1 MEKELK
7 KLPAKFFEVIEHEGV
22 VSVMSW
28 GDGEPHV
35 ANTWNSYLVVTDD
48 ERILIPA
55 AGFRKTQRNV
65 EVNNKVKITLGS
77 KEVIGYRDYQGC
89 GFYIEGVARFLE
101 SGPDFDSMKEKY
113 PFLSRVL
120 EVTVTLS
127 KQTI

>member
-7 KLPAKFFEVIEHEGV
+7 KLSAKFYEVIEHEGV
-22 VSVMSW
+22 VSVTSW

-65 EVNNKVKITLGS
+65 EVNSKVKITLGS

-89 GFYIEGVARFLE
+89 GFYIEGTARYLE
-101 SGPDFDSMKEKY
+101 SGADFDLMKEKFS
-113 PFLSRVL
+113 FLSRVL
-120 EVTVTLS
+120 EVSVTLA

>member
-7 KLPAKFFEVIEHEGV
+7 KLTPKFYEVIEHEGV
-22 VSVMSW
+22 VSVTSW
-28 GDGEPHV
+28 GEGEPHV

-65 EVNNKVKITLGS
+65 EANNKVILTLGS

-89 GFYIEGVARFLE
+89 GFYVEGTAKYLQ
-101 SGPDFDSMKEKY
+101 SGSDFDLMKEKF

-120 EVTVTLS
+120 EISVTLA